1 MDRKTFA
8 IGILAVTAVL
18 LFIAQF
24 MPVRTAMADDS
35 VSDRNYSI
43 VTGHGSQGGESLYI
57 FNRGTG
63 VMAVFTWDAN
73 DRRVKLRARRSIEEA
88 IMQ

>member
-1 MDRKTFA
+1 MDRKTYA
-8 IGILAVTAVL
+8 IGILSITAVV

-35 VSDRNYSI
+35 VSDRNYTVVSSR
-43 VTGHGSQGGESLYI
+43 GSQGGESLYI

-63 VMAVFTWDAN
+63 VVAVFTWDAN
-73 DRRVKLRARRSIEEA
+73 DRRVKFRARKSIDEA
-88 IMQ
+88 ILP